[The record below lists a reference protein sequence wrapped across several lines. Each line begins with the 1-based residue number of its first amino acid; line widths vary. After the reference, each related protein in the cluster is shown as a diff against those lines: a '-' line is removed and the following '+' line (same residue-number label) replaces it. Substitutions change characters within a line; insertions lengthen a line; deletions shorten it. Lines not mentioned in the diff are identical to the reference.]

1 MSPIINKVLRWVY
14 WTHVFVSFCMV
25 CPWWFFYFW
34 KLYSFSSF
42 WSQSSFLA
50 MCLIPAA
57 LFLLFRCLALFP
69 ALTTFSMSFLDIIT
83 RINIVVPGSF
93 VAIWAVTC
101 LYVHLGCD
109 FLLTALSAMCGC
121 VGHFFLAF
129 ANAARLISAC
139 SCLICVYFVCL
150 GSCTTLLFTFGAV
163 GLFSPRFADADP
175 WWVLLLHLDALPRL
189 RWLFL
194 PTMLVFCCILTSW
207 TIHYTWVLTSSF
219 GSTDRITRLFWP
231 PHHEA
236 QFCCSC

>member
-69 ALTTFSMSFLDIIT
+69 ALTTFSMCFLDIIT

-109 FLLTALSAMCGC
+109 FLLTALPAMCGW
-121 VGHFFLAF
+121 VIFFLAF
-129 ANAARLISAC
+129 PNAARLGSAC
-139 SCLICVYFVCL
+139 YNAWSEFTLSVL
-150 GSCTTLLFTFGAV
+150 GSCTTLVCTFRAV
-163 GLFSPRFADADP
+163 GLFSLLGLLMPHVGFYFYI
-175 WWVLLLHLDALPRL
+175 WMLLLLEHF
-189 RWLFL
+189 LFSSI
-194 PTMLVFCCILTSW
+194 ILSPSW
-207 TIHYTWVLTSSF
+207 IGIDLITWSLIAVTVVVLTNQENHF
-219 GSTDRITRLFWP
+219 QVWKCLLL
-231 PHHEA
+231 E
-236 QFCCSC
+236 